1 MTPEQEK
8 EFEQLKLTVQGL
20 EETLGKLQTCAT
32 VMKELVEKFTHLDID
47 ALVAKK
53 LKESDEHGQK

>member
-20 EETLGKLQTCAT
+20 EETLNKLQTCAI
-32 VMKELVEKFTHLDID
+32 VMKEVVGESTNVDLDDLIEKRMK
-47 ALVAKK
+47 V
-53 LKESDEHGQK
+53 